1 MLTQKNCLFLRRLK
15 QALEVMEKN
24 MPRIG
29 IDVAVMSRIILG
41 FVLSV
46 PLIVMSDESVV
57 LDGSPNVRI
66 VSSSD
71 STTKSPISQGEKNKY
86 SLKIIKRNGKYLW
99 ASRENKRLTYKFS
112 GAYHYFIE
120 PGGAGYVKVVDRRN
134 LMDKTNPRYLY
145 YEHMSLG
152 LQTYTYWGT
161 AEEFKP

>member
-1 MLTQKNCLFLRRLK
+1 
-15 QALEVMEKN
+15 
-24 MPRIG
+24 MPKIRF
-29 IDVAVMSRIILG
+29 DAAVMSRIILG
-41 FVLSV
+41 FALSV
-46 PLIVMSDESVV
+46 PFIAMSDESVV

-71 STTKSPISQGEKNKY
+71 STTKTSITQGETNKY
-86 SLKIIKRNGKYLW
+86 SLRIIKNNGKYIW
-99 ASRENKRLTYKFS
+99 ASRENKPLTYNLS

-120 PGGAGYVKVVDRRN
+120 PGGAGYIKVADRRN

-161 AEEFKP
+161 AEDFKP